1 MSEAFHIISDGSCDL
16 PMELTKEKDITVVPF
31 YVSFEEGKY
40 QKEMIEIGV
49 REFYQEMVDHPDVYP
64 KSSMPSVQDYVDAFL
79 PFVKAGTP
87 IICICI
93 TTKFSGSMQSALNA
107 KAILE
112 EEYPNAQIY
121 VCDSTVNTVLQGIY
135 VLEAVR
141 LRDAGKSYQESIDRL
156 NEIKSSGRIF
166 FTVGN
171 MEYLKHGG
179 RIGKVASVAGSL
191 LGIKPIITLKEGEI
205 FPSGIGRSRRKTV
218 DKNIDLLLAYFAEEK
233 ADIVIGERPID
244 DTEHFS
250 PLKKKLQHFGSW
262 TVRVASKSD
271 IPDAPS
277 GFRAYSRDAAMRLNV
292 TNEYTYTLET
302 IIQAGRTRMAMES
315 VPIRTNP
322 ELRKSRLFSSM
333 FGYVKRSMVTIVRSF
348 MMYKP
353 LRFFLG
359 IGSVLFLCGALL
371 GVRFLFYYAAGSG
384 NGHVQSLILAS
395 ILMLMGFQTG
405 VIGLLADIIA
415 ANRKILEDVQYHARK
430 LDYDREK
437 EEK

>member
-16 PMELTKEKDITVVPF
+16 PMEMTKEKDITVVPF

-79 PFVKAGTP
+79 PFVKAGIP

-233 ADIVIGERPID
+233 ADIANYNVC
-244 DTEHFS
+244 
-250 PLKKKLQHFGSW
+250 
-262 TVRVASKSD
+262 VAKNGFFRD
-271 IPDAPS
+271 I
-277 GFRAYSRDAAMRLNV
+277 
-292 TNEYTYTLET
+292 
-302 IIQAGRTRMAMES
+302 
-315 VPIRTNP
+315 
-322 ELRKSRLFSSM
+322 SRLTTCGSFFMFAIAWDMVLRPTNRIPKPTTPSATLRTFSFFVNIITTTPTSRISGAILDKLKDTSCEVMVVPM
-333 FGYVKRSMVTIVRSF
+333 FAPRIT
-348 MMYKP
+348 P
-353 LRFFLG
+353 
-359 IGSVLFLCGALL
+359 
-371 GVRFLFYYAAGSG
+371 AA
-384 NGHVQSLILAS
+384 
-395 ILMLMGFQTG
+395 
-405 VIGLLADIIA
+405 
-415 ANRKILEDVQYHARK
+415 
-430 LDYDREK
+430 
-437 EEK
+437 